1 MGNNASTFYL
11 GGVEDCT
18 MKSFVREEEEEAVC
32 KSPWCSES
40 LTYTVT
46 LRETHSP
53 ALFLQ
58 QEHTPRHVTLPN
70 VRFKDY
76 FKKRK
81 VLEDHWFSTF
91 FFSLLC
97 APKTHTWRI
106 RVFLLLWFP
115 IVIHTSFNCGEVMGA
130 AGDFQSIPYG
140 WPEVSQPE
148 HLGADEHTV
157 WIDWTSVV
165 FFTWCHS
172 PGVLVYNPLPLSVNI
187 RSVLSCVSPV
197 FPSSLFLPHPCS
209 LLVLYSVQ
217 ILYVFLPLLNLDVV
231 NGLRHL
237 ISVSAYG
244 VTVETVIITLIALIL
259 MLFLVM
265 VCIIQKSNTFRLSSS
280 LDNLMTDRHRWMW
293 NGAEA

>member
-11 GGVEDCT
+11 RGVEDCT

-91 FFSLLC
+91 FFLSSVPLKL
-97 APKTHTWRI
+97 THEGSGYFYFFG
-106 RVFLLLWFP
+106 FLLSYT
-115 IVIHTSFNCGEVMGA
+115 HHS
-130 AGDFQSIPYG
+130 
-140 WPEVSQPE
+140 
-148 HLGADEHTV
+148 TV
-157 WIDWTSVV
+157 V
-165 FFTWCHS
+165 
-172 PGVLVYNPLPLSVNI
+172 
-187 RSVLSCVSPV
+187 
-197 FPSSLFLPHPCS
+197 
-209 LLVLYSVQ
+209 
-217 ILYVFLPLLNLDVV
+217 
-231 NGLRHL
+231 
-237 ISVSAYG
+237 
-244 VTVETVIITLIALIL
+244 
-259 MLFLVM
+259 
-265 VCIIQKSNTFRLSSS
+265 K
-280 LDNLMTDRHRWMW
+280 
-293 NGAEA
+293 